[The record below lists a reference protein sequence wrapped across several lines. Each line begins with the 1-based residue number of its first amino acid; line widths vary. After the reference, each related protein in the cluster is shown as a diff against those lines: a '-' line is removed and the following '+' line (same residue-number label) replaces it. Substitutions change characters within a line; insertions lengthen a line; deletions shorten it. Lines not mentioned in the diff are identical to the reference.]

1 MRAQKVLCPRRIS
14 TQQAIFSFVCV
25 SGKGSAP
32 SVVKACSQR
41 LLRWP
46 IYYSRF
52 LGIGMCHFFFQIAIV
67 HFGVF
72 VSQQVDASLV
82 CFVPRIT
89 PLIDAP
95 FVVVEQIVKA
105 IFSERRKTIRNSLR

>member
-1 MRAQKVLCPRRIS
+1 MRARTKSPIPPSHFHPASDFLVRLRERKRKCSKCSESMQS
-14 TQQAIFSFVCV
+14 ASFEMANLLFALSRDWHV
-25 SGKGSAP
+25 S
-32 SVVKACSQR
+32 
-41 LLRWP
+41 
-46 IYYSRF
+46 
-52 LGIGMCHFFFQIAIV
+52 FFFQIV